1 MPVFSEKGAKK
12 FARLPIKINH
22 SFQAIPK
29 PNWLRVKALS
39 TSEKSKRLMRILT
52 EAQLAT
58 VCHEAS
64 CPNIGECFSNGTA
77 AFLVMGK
84 VCTRRCPFCDVAHG
98 RPAPLDNTEP
108 HRLAQ
113 AVKLMKLDYVVVTS
127 VDRDDLEDGG
137 ALHYSRIIQALR
149 ATVRDI
155 RIEILVPDFRG
166 RLENALRI
174 LCQTP
179 PDVFNHNLE
188 TVPSLYKTTRPGA
201 DYEHSLSVLR
211 KFKQLCPDFPTKSG
225 LMLGLGETD
234 DEILA
239 VMQDLLANKV
249 DILTLGQYL
258 APSQTHLP
266 VHRYISPDEFSKWQQ
281 RALKMGFKKVFSGVF
296 VRSSYHAQDLMDCTC
311 AM

>member
-113 AVKLMKLDYVVVTS
+113 AVKLMKLDYVVV
-127 VDRDDLEDGG
+127 R
-137 ALHYSRIIQALR
+137 
-149 ATVRDI
+149 
-155 RIEILVPDFRG
+155 
-166 RLENALRI
+166 
-174 LCQTP
+174 
-179 PDVFNHNLE
+179 
-188 TVPSLYKTTRPGA
+188 
-201 DYEHSLSVLR
+201 
-211 KFKQLCPDFPTKSG
+211 
-225 LMLGLGETD
+225 
-234 DEILA
+234 
-239 VMQDLLANKV
+239 
-249 DILTLGQYL
+249 
-258 APSQTHLP
+258 
-266 VHRYISPDEFSKWQQ
+266 
-281 RALKMGFKKVFSGVF
+281 
-296 VRSSYHAQDLMDCTC
+296 
-311 AM
+311 